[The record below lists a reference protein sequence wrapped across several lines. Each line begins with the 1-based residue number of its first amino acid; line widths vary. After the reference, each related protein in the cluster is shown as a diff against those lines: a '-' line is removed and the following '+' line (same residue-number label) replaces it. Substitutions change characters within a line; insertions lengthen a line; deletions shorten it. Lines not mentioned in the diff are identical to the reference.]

1 MSAYT
6 APIKDME
13 FAIHELADFSSVAA
27 LPGCEDLNAELVRQ
41 VLEEAGKFA
50 TEVLDPLNR
59 IGDKQGTKLEA
70 GKVKT
75 AQGFANAYRQFVE
88 GGWNGLSAPQEFGG
102 QGLPYLIAIPVA
114 EIWNSANMAF
124 CLCPMLTSSAIE
136 ALSNH
141 AEPALAKP
149 YLEKLVEGVWTG
161 TMNLTEPQ
169 AGSDLSA
176 VRCRAVPDGDHFRI
190 HGTKIFITWGEHDVA
205 ENIVHMVLART
216 PDAPEGVK
224 GISLFLVPKI
234 LPSGERNDVQCASLE
249 HKLGI
254 HASPTAVMAYGEEQ
268 GAVGFLVGE
277 ENRGL
282 EYMFTMMNHARLGVG
297 VEGLG
302 IAERAYQH
310 ALAFA
315 KERLQ
320 GRESAGK
327 EQVPIIRHPDVRR
340 MLLAMK
346 SQIEAM
352 RALCYFA
359 ASRLDLAKRHPDENE
374 RARNQALVDLLIP
387 VVKGWCTET
396 AVEITSLALQVHG
409 GMGYIEEAGAAQY
422 YRDARITTIYEGT
435 TGIQAN
441 DLVGR
446 KIVRDKGA
454 AAMALLDEMDSCL
467 RQLSGESELRAI
479 QSALGFGAGA
489 LRDATQWLLAND
501 DSKAVLAG
509 AVPYLKLLGIVAG
522 GWEMSRAALLAK
534 QKFESD
540 RKFFRAKIATA
551 EFYAAHVLPLAL
563 ALKTAVCEGQHSL
576 LGLDESD
583 F

>member
-1 MSAYT
+1 MSTYIP
-6 APIKDME
+6 PIKDME
-13 FAIHELADFSSVAA
+13 FAIHELADFSAVAA
-27 LPGCEDLNAELVRQ
+27 LPGCEELNAELAHQ

-50 TEVLDPLNR
+50 SEVLDPLNR
-59 IGDKQGTKLEA
+59 IGDKQGAKLVSGE
-70 GKVKT
+70 VKT
-75 AQGFANAYRQFVE
+75 AEGFAHAYRQFIE

-136 ALSNH
+136 ALLNH

-149 YLEKLVEGVWTG
+149 YLEKLVSGEWTG

-176 VRCRAVPDGDHFRI
+176 VRCRAVPEGGHHRLY
-190 HGTKIFITWGEHDVA
+190 GTKIFITWGEHDVA
-205 ENIVHMVLART
+205 ENIAHMVLART
-216 PDAPEGVK
+216 PNAPEGVK

-254 HASPTAVMAYGEEQ
+254 HASPTAVMAYGEKQ
-268 GAVGFLVGE
+268 GAVGYLVGE

-310 ALAFA
+310 ALSYA
-315 KERLQ
+315 KERVQ
-320 GRESAGK
+320 GRDPAGK
-327 EQVPIIRHPDVRR
+327 ERVTIIRHPDVKR
-340 MLLAMK
+340 MLLTMK
-346 SQIEAM
+346 CQIEAM
-352 RALCYFA
+352 RGLGYFT
-359 ASRLDLAKRHPDENE
+359 ASRLDIAKRHPNESE

-396 AVEITSLALQVHG
+396 AVEIASIALQVHG
-409 GMGYIEEAGAAQY
+409 GMGYVEETGAAQY

-446 KIVRDKGA
+446 KIIRDQGA
-454 AAMALLDEMDSCL
+454 AAAALIAEMDRCVAQL
-467 RQLSGESELRAI
+467 RGDSELRI
-479 QSALGFGAGA
+479 VHSALAAGVAA
-489 LRDATQWLLAND
+489 LRDATEWLLQNTA
-501 DSKAVLAG
+501 SQAVLAG
-509 AVPYLKLLGIVAG
+509 AVPYLKLFGIVAG
-522 GWEMSRAALLAK
+522 GWQMSRAALVAK
-534 QKFESD
+534 QKIEGD
-540 RKFFRAKIATA
+540 REFFKAKIATA
-551 EFYAAHVLPLAL
+551 EFYSGHVMPLAPALQHSICDAGMLAWEAHV
-563 ALKTAVCEGQHSL
+563 
-576 LGLDESD
+576 
-583 F
+583 FY